1 MIAVRFCSGVP
12 TILNLNYSAV
22 KRTVSKAASHPAAV
36 SERKASPLAWVPSVY
51 FAMGL
56 PFVALN
62 LVAVIMFNNLGVDK
76 AQIAFWTS
84 LLTLPYTLKFLWSP
98 LLEIYWTKKNFVV
111 LTQAI
116 SGFCFALIA
125 FVLPLP
131 GFFNYAIAIMGI
143 IALSG
148 ATHDIATDGIY
159 LTALD
164 KKTQSKFIG
173 WQGAFYNLAKV
184 LANGALVALAG
195 VLMTHF
201 KESDAD
207 RAPFYA
213 WMIIMGII
221 GALLVSLAIYH
232 FFMLP
237 TGSRPSNAPVS
248 GSAAMKEMGMVLL
261 DFFRKKYIWYYILF
275 IVCYRLTEG
284 FAMKM
289 VPIFLQAP
297 AAEGGLAMSNEA
309 MGTIYGIFGTVA
321 FIVGSILGGY
331 YIAHFGL
338 KKVLFSLVC
347 IFNVPFVVY
356 FLFSVFQP
364 SSLWVIGCGLVAEYF
379 CYGFGFVGLTLFM
392 MQQVAPG
399 KHSMAHYAFASA
411 IMNLGVMLPGMI
423 SGWICERTGYE
434 TFFIIALVVAIPA
447 FLLAWFVPFTHSD
460 NETAQ
465 GAIDKTI
472 AAEEATETL

>member
-1 MIAVRFCSGVP
+1 MNKLDTA
-12 TILNLNYSAV
+12 TSAPH
-22 KRTVSKAASHPAAV
+22 R
-36 SERKASPLAWVPSVY
+36 RSPLTWVPSVY

-62 LVAVIMFNNLGVDK
+62 LVSVIMFNNLGVDK
-76 AQIAFWTS
+76 ELIAFWTS

-111 LTQAI
+111 ATQAI

-125 FVLPLP
+125 FLLPLP
-131 GFFNYAIAIMGI
+131 DFFTWVIAVMGVIAI
-143 IALSG
+143 SG
-148 ATHDIATDGIY
+148 ATHDIATDGVY

-164 KKTQSKFIG
+164 KKTQSTYIG

-184 LANGALVALAG
+184 LANGALVWLAG

-201 KESDAD
+201 KTSSPDM
-207 RAPFYA
+207 APFYA
-213 WMIIMGII
+213 WMIIMGILGVLLI
-221 GALLVSLAIYH
+221 GLAVYH

-237 TGSRPSNAPVS
+237 GQTKVTKEGPKSFGES
-248 GSAAMKEMGMVLL
+248 MHEMGRVLL
-261 DFFRKKYIWYYILF
+261 DFFTKKYIWLYIVF

-297 AAEGGLAMSNEA
+297 ASEGGLALSNEV

-321 FIVGSILGGY
+321 FIIGSILGGY
-331 YIAHFGL
+331 FIAHFGL
-338 KKVLFSLVC
+338 RKVLFTLVC
-347 IFNVPFVVY
+347 IFNVPFVIY
-356 FLFSVFQP
+356 FLFSAFLP
-364 SSLWVIGCGLVAEYF
+364 ANLWIIGTGLVAEYF
-379 CYGFGFVGLTLFM
+379 CYGFGFVGLTMFM

-423 SGWICERTGYE
+423 SGYICARTGYE
-434 TFFIIALVVAIPA
+434 LFFIIALVMSIPA

-460 NETAQ
+460 GNSGKE
-465 GAIDKTI
+465 
-472 AAEEATETL
+472 AEGEVALESAVKGEEDSQF

>member
-1 MIAVRFCSGVP
+1 M
-12 TILNLNYSAV
+12 NQ
-22 KRTVSKAASHPAAV
+22 SKQIKQS
-36 SERKASPLAWVPSVY
+36 SPLRWIPSLY

-62 LVAVIMFNNLGVDK
+62 LVSVIMFNNLGVDMEE
-76 AQIAFWTS
+76 IAFWTS

-111 LTQAI
+111 ATQAL

-125 FVLPLP
+125 FLLPLP
-131 GFFNYAIAIMGI
+131 DFFTWTIAAMGV

-148 ATHDIATDGIY
+148 ATHDIAADGVY
-159 LTALD
+159 LTSLD
-164 KKTQSKFIG
+164 KKTQSTYIG

-184 LANGALVALAG
+184 LANGGLVWLAG
-195 VLMTHF
+195 VLMNHF
-201 KESDAD
+201 KESDPA

-221 GALLVSLAIYH
+221 GAVLIIVAIYH
-232 FFMLP
+232 FFVLP
-237 TGSRPSNAPVS
+237 GKTVSQTEAPKNF
-248 GSAAMKEMGMVLL
+248 GAAMSEMGRVLL
-261 DFFRKKYIWYYILF
+261 DFFHKKYIWLYILF

-297 AAEGGLAMSNEA
+297 LSEGGIGLSNEV
-309 MGTIYGIFGTVA
+309 MGTLYGVFGTVA

-331 YIAHFGL
+331 FIAHFGL
-338 KKVLFSLVC
+338 RKVLFTLVC
-347 IFNVPFVVY
+347 IFNVPFVIY

-364 SSLWVIGCGLVAEYF
+364 QNLWVVGTGLVAEYF
-379 CYGFGFVGLTLFM
+379 CYGFGFVGLTMFM

-411 IMNLGVMLPGMI
+411 IMNFGVMLPGMI
-423 SGWICERTGYE
+423 SGYICKATGYE
-434 TFFIIALVVAIPA
+434 MFFIIALVVSIPA
-447 FLLAWFVPFTHSD
+447 FILAWTIPFTHSD
-460 NETAQ
+460 NENPTTEE
-465 GAIDKTI
+465 AIDTAIKG
-472 AAEEATETL
+472 EEDSQF

>member
-1 MIAVRFCSGVP
+1 M
-12 TILNLNYSAV
+12 N
-22 KRTVSKAASHPAAV
+22 SKQRNPIT
-36 SERKASPLAWVPSVY
+36 WVPSVY

-62 LVAVIMFNNLGVDK
+62 LVSVIMFNNLGVDK
-76 AQIAFWTS
+76 AEIAFWTS

-111 LTQAI
+111 ATQAI

-131 GFFNYAIAIMGI
+131 DFFTWSIAIMGV

-164 KKTQSKFIG
+164 KKTQSTYIG

-184 LANGALVALAG
+184 LANGGLVWLAG
-195 VLMTHF
+195 VLMNHYKTVNP
-201 KESDAD
+201 E

-213 WMIIMGII
+213 WMIIMG
-221 GALLVSLAIYH
+221 LLGGLLIALAIYH

-237 TGSRPSNAPVS
+237 S
-248 GSAAMKEMGMVLL
+248 GSKSSEDSPANFSEATRQLLEVLV
-261 DFFRKKYIWYYILF
+261 DFFRKPHIWLYILF

-297 AAEGGLAMSNEA
+297 HAEGGLALTNEQ

-321 FIVGSILGGY
+321 FIIGSILGGY
-331 YIAHFGL
+331 YIARFTL
-338 KKVLFSLVC
+338 RRSLFSLVC
-347 IFNVPFVVY
+347 IFNVPFVIY
-356 FLFSVFQP
+356 FVFSKFLP
-364 SSLWVIGCGLVAEYF
+364 ASLWVIGTGLVVEYF

-411 IMNLGVMLPGMI
+411 IMNLGVMLPGMA
-423 SGWICERTGYE
+423 SGWICNQMGFANFFLFALVTAIP
-434 TFFIIALVVAIPA
+434 TFIIVRCL
-447 FLLAWFVPFTHSD
+447 PFTHPESESKEQIEKD
-460 NETAQ
+460 IET
-465 GAIDKTI
+465 
-472 AAEEATETL
+472 EL

>member
-1 MIAVRFCSGVP
+1 MKSNVTAPATSSR
-12 TILNLNYSAV
+12 
-22 KRTVSKAASHPAAV
+22 KR
-36 SERKASPLAWVPSVY
+36 SPLAWVPSVY

-56 PFVALN
+56 PFVVLN

-111 LTQAI
+111 LTQAV

-125 FVLPLP
+125 FALPLP
-131 GFFNYAIAIMGI
+131 GFFSYAIAIMGV

-148 ATHDIATDGIY
+148 ATHDIATDGVY
-159 LTALD
+159 LTVLD
-164 KKTQSKFIG
+164 KKTQSQFIG

-184 LANGALVALAG
+184 LANGALVYLAG

-201 KESDAD
+201 ESSNPEK
-207 RAPFYA
+207 APFYA

-221 GALLVSLAIYH
+221 GAILILLSIYH
-232 FFMLP
+232 SFMLP
-237 TGSRPSNAPVS
+237 S
-248 GSAAMKEMGMVLL
+248 GSKPEGNAAGGKQAMSEMARVLV
-261 DFFRKKYIWYYILF
+261 DFFRKKHIWYYILF

-297 AAEGGLAMSNEA
+297 ASEGGLAMSNEA
-309 MGTIYGIFGTVA
+309 MGSIYGVFGTVA
-321 FIVGSILGGY
+321 FIIGSILGGY

-356 FLFSVFQP
+356 FLFSLMLP
-364 SSLWVIGCGLVAEYF
+364 TSLWVIGVGLVAEYF

-411 IMNLGVMLPGMI
+411 IMNLGVMLPGMV

-434 TFFIIALVVAIPA
+434 TFFIIALAVAIPA

-460 NETAQ
+460 NADTAQ
-465 GAIDKTI
+465 VEADAL
-472 AAEEATETL
+472 AAEENTETM

>member
-1 MIAVRFCSGVP
+1 MKSNVTAPATSSR
-12 TILNLNYSAV
+12 
-22 KRTVSKAASHPAAV
+22 KRL
-36 SERKASPLAWVPSVY
+36 PLAWVPSVY

-56 PFVALN
+56 PFVVLN

-111 LTQAI
+111 LTQAV

-125 FVLPLP
+125 FALPLP
-131 GFFNYAIAIMGI
+131 GFFSYAIAIMGV

-148 ATHDIATDGIY
+148 ATHDIATDGVY

-164 KKTQSKFIG
+164 KKTQSQFIG

-184 LANGALVALAG
+184 LANGALVYLAG

-201 KESDAD
+201 ESSNPEK
-207 RAPFYA
+207 APFYA

-221 GALLVSLAIYH
+221 GAILILLSIYH
-232 FFMLP
+232 SFMLP
-237 TGSRPSNAPVS
+237 AGSKPEGNAA
-248 GSAAMKEMGMVLL
+248 GGKQAMSEMARVLV
-261 DFFRKKYIWYYILF
+261 DFFRKKHIWYYILF

-297 AAEGGLAMSNEA
+297 ASEGGLAMSNEA
-309 MGTIYGIFGTVA
+309 MGSIYGVFGTVA
-321 FIVGSILGGY
+321 FIIGSILGGY

-356 FLFSVFQP
+356 FLFSLMLP
-364 SSLWVIGCGLVAEYF
+364 TSLWVIGVGLVAEYF

-411 IMNLGVMLPGMI
+411 IMNLGVMLPGMV

-434 TFFIIALVVAIPA
+434 TFFIIALAVAIPA

-460 NETAQ
+460 NADAAQ
-465 GAIDKTI
+465 VEADAL
-472 AAEEATETL
+472 AAEENTETM

>member
-1 MIAVRFCSGVP
+1 MDSTRQ
-12 TILNLNYSAV
+12 
-22 KRTVSKAASHPAAV
+22 PAA
-36 SERKASPLAWVPSVY
+36 RKTSPLAWVPSVY

-111 LTQAI
+111 ATQAI

-125 FVLPLP
+125 FLLPLP
-131 GFFNYAIAIMGI
+131 DFFNYTIAVMAV

-164 KKTQSKFIG
+164 KKTQSTYIG

-184 LANGALVALAG
+184 LANGGLVWLA
-195 VLMTHF
+195 
-201 KESDAD
+201 
-207 RAPFYA
+207 
-213 WMIIMGII
+213 MGIL
-221 GALLVSLAIYH
+221 GALLICVAVYH
-232 FFMLP
+232 YFVLP
-237 TGSRPSNAPVS
+237 TGSRASDAPKGTS
-248 GSAAMKEMGMVLL
+248 EAMKSMVRVLT
-261 DFFRKKYIWYYILF
+261 DFFRKRFIWYYILF

-297 AAEGGLAMSNEA
+297 LAEGGLALSNEE
-309 MGTIYGIFGTVA
+309 MGTIYGVFGTVA
-321 FIVGSILGGY
+321 FIIGSILGGY
-331 YIAHFGL
+331 YIARFGL

-347 IFNVPFVVY
+347 IFNVPFVIY
-356 FLFSVFQP
+356 FLFSVFIPQN
-364 SSLWVIGCGLVAEYF
+364 LWVIGTGLVAEYF

-434 TFFIIALVVAIPA
+434 LFFIIALVMAAPA
-447 FLLAWFVPFTHSD
+447 FLLTWFVPFTHP
-460 NETAQ
+460 
-465 GAIDKTI
+465 DKTEGE
-472 AAEEATETL
+472 AREAVDSAVEGEEGSQF

>member
-1 MIAVRFCSGVP
+1 MSTNIP
-12 TILNLNYSAV
+12 
-22 KRTVSKAASHPAAV
+22 ASTG
-36 SERKASPLAWVPSVY
+36 KTSPLAWVPSVY

-84 LLTLPYTLKFLWSP
+84 LLTLPYTLKFIWSP

-111 LTQAI
+111 ATQAI
-116 SGFCFALIA
+116 SGICFTLIA
-125 FVLPLP
+125 FLLPLP
-131 GFFNYAIAIMGI
+131 SFFNYTIAVMAI

-164 KKTQSKFIG
+164 KKTQSTYIG

-184 LANGALVALAG
+184 LANGGFVWLAG

-201 KESDAD
+201 KASNPE

-213 WMIIMGII
+213 WMIIMGLLGLLLI
-221 GALLVSLAIYH
+221 GVAIYH
-232 FFMLP
+232 FFVLP
-237 TGSRPSNAPVS
+237 TGSRTDDAPA
-248 GSAAMKEMGMVLL
+248 GAGEAMRSLAQVLV
-261 DFFRKKYIWYYILF
+261 DFFKKKHIWYYIIF

-297 AAEGGLAMSNEA
+297 GAEGGLGMTNEQ
-309 MGTIYGIFGTVA
+309 MGWIYGIFGTVA
-321 FIVGSILGGY
+321 FIIGSILGGY
-331 YIAHFGL
+331 YIARFGL

-347 IFNVPFVVY
+347 IFNVPFVIY
-356 FLFSVFQP
+356 FLFSVFLP
-364 SSLWVIGCGLVAEYF
+364 SDLWLIGSGLVVEYF

-423 SGWICERTGYE
+423 SGVICEHTGYE
-434 TFFIIALVVAIPA
+434 LFFIIALVMAAPVFILTW
-447 FLLAWFVPFTHSD
+447 FLPFTHSD
-460 NETAQ
+460 KADDE
-465 GAIDKTI
+465 
-472 AAEEATETL
+472 AAKVSE

>member
-1 MIAVRFCSGVP
+1 MKSNVTTPATSSR
-12 TILNLNYSAV
+12 
-22 KRTVSKAASHPAAV
+22 KR
-36 SERKASPLAWVPSVY
+36 SPLAWVPSVY

-56 PFVALN
+56 PFVVLN

-111 LTQAI
+111 LTQAV

-125 FVLPLP
+125 FALPLS
-131 GFFNYAIAIMGI
+131 GFFSYAIAIMGV

-148 ATHDIATDGIY
+148 ATHDIATDGVY

-164 KKTQSKFIG
+164 KKTQSQFIG

-184 LANGALVALAG
+184 LANGALVYLAG

-201 KESDAD
+201 ESSNPEK
-207 RAPFYA
+207 APFYA

-221 GALLVSLAIYH
+221 GAILILLSIYH
-232 FFMLP
+232 SFMLP
-237 TGSRPSNAPVS
+237 AGSKPEGNAA
-248 GSAAMKEMGMVLL
+248 GGKQAMSEMARVLV
-261 DFFRKKYIWYYILF
+261 DFFRKKHIWYYILF

-297 AAEGGLAMSNEA
+297 ASEGGLAMSNEA
-309 MGTIYGIFGTVA
+309 MGSIYGVFGTVA
-321 FIVGSILGGY
+321 FIIGSILGGY

-356 FLFSVFQP
+356 FLFSLMLP
-364 SSLWVIGCGLVAEYF
+364 TSLWVIGVGLVAEYF

-411 IMNLGVMLPGMI
+411 IMNLGVMLPGMV

-434 TFFIIALVVAIPA
+434 TFFIIALAVAIPA

-460 NETAQ
+460 NADTAQ
-465 GAIDKTI
+465 VEADAL
-472 AAEEATETL
+472 AAEENTETM

>member
-1 MIAVRFCSGVP
+1 M
-12 TILNLNYSAV
+12 NQ
-22 KRTVSKAASHPAAV
+22 SKQIKQS
-36 SERKASPLAWVPSVY
+36 SPLRWIPSLY

-62 LVAVIMFNNLGVDK
+62 LVSVIMFNNLGVDMEE
-76 AQIAFWTS
+76 IAFWTS

-111 LTQAI
+111 ATQAL

-125 FVLPLP
+125 FLLPLP
-131 GFFNYAIAIMGI
+131 DFFTWTIAAMGV

-148 ATHDIATDGIY
+148 ATHDIAADGVY
-159 LTALD
+159 LTSLD
-164 KKTQSKFIG
+164 KKTQSTYIG

-184 LANGALVALAG
+184 LANGGLVWLAG
-195 VLMTHF
+195 VLMNHF
-201 KESDAD
+201 KESDPA

-221 GALLVSLAIYH
+221 GAVLIIVAIYH
-232 FFMLP
+232 FFVLP
-237 TGSRPSNAPVS
+237 GKTVSQTEAPKNF
-248 GSAAMKEMGMVLL
+248 GAAMSEMGRVLL
-261 DFFRKKYIWYYILF
+261 DFFHKKYIWLYILF

-297 AAEGGLAMSNEA
+297 LSEGGIGLSNEV
-309 MGTIYGIFGTVA
+309 MGTLYGVFGTVA

-331 YIAHFGL
+331 FIAHFGL
-338 KKVLFSLVC
+338 RKVLFTLVC
-347 IFNVPFVVY
+347 IFNVPFVIY

-364 SSLWVIGCGLVAEYF
+364 QDLWVVGTGLVAEYF
-379 CYGFGFVGLTLFM
+379 CYGFGFVGLTMFM

-411 IMNLGVMLPGMI
+411 IMNFGVMLPGMI
-423 SGWICERTGYE
+423 SGYICKATGYE
-434 TFFIIALVVAIPA
+434 MFFIIALVVSIPA
-447 FLLAWFVPFTHSD
+447 FILAWTIPFTHSD
-460 NETAQ
+460 NENPTTEE
-465 GAIDKTI
+465 AIDTAIKG
-472 AAEEATETL
+472 EEDSQF